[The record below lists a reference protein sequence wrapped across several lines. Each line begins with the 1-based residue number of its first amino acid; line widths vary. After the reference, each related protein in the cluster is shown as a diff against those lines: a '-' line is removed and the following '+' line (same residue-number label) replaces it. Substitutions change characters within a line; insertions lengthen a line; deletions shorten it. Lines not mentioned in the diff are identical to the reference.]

1 MLRNMNNVFEI
12 SKTSV
17 EDVLKSAPRTVRLFL
32 DWHTGCVGCGFARFC
47 TLKDVIDTYHIDESL
62 FVQEIVK
69 IATGKSYQ
77 GEQNEIVS

>member
-1 MLRNMNNVFEI
+1 MNDIFEI

-17 EDVLKSAPRTVRLFL
+17 EDVLKSTPRTVRLFL

-62 FVQEIVK
+62 FVQALAK
-69 IATGKSYQ
+69 IAARKSYQ